1 MLRVATNARERVERS
16 CTMGANEL
24 IVSGHKVGEDVR
36 GYLNLTDIWR
46 IAGSPS
52 TKKPADWRR
61 LPTTNDYLGAVA
73 QSMGKSHTF
82 GDKPED
88 SVCYVRMGRGGG
100 TFGHILAAIAY
111 AEYLKPELAVDVRTT
126 YLRVRSGDLTI
137 VDEVLAKADA
147 ARHHN
152 EVRDLS
158 KEVRKKYAD
167 TLTAHGAGGPAIG
180 YCTDAI
186 YRVLL
191 GGTAKQIIAKRNLP
205 ARTNVRETLPTGD
218 LLQTMNTE
226 YLSAERIEGL
236 NIRGKEPCA
245 EASRQVA
252 HYVKKVFSKVREDKP
267 LGDEK

>member
-1 MLRVATNARERVERS
+1 
-16 CTMGANEL
+16 MGDNEL
-24 IVSGHKVGEDVR
+24 IVLDRKVGEDDY
-36 GYLNLTDIWR
+36 GNLNLTDIWR

-52 TKKPADWRR
+52 TKKPADWKR
-61 LPTTNDYLGAVA
+61 LPTTEAYVAAVA
-73 QSMGKSHTF
+73 ENMGKSHTF
-82 GDKPED
+82 GKTPDD
-88 SVCYVRMGRGGG
+88 SVCYTRMGRGGG

-111 AEYLKPELAVDVRTT
+111 AEYLEPKLAVEVRTT
-126 YLRVRSGDLTI
+126 YLRVRTGDLKLA
-137 VDEVLAKADA
+137 DEILAKAEA

-167 TLTAHGAGGPAIG
+167 TLTAHGAGGGAIG

-186 YRVLL
+186 YKVLL
-191 GGTAKQIIAKRNLP
+191 GGTAKQLISQRNLP
-205 ARTNVRETLPTGD
+205 AKANVRETLPTGE

-236 NIRGKEPCA
+236 DIRGKEPCA

-252 HYVKKVFSKVREDKP
+252 RYVKKVFSEVREDKS
-267 LGDEK
+267 LGDDG

>member
-1 MLRVATNARERVERS
+1 MSTD
-16 CTMGANEL
+16 L
-24 IVSGHKVGEDVR
+24 IVWEQKIGED
-36 GYLNLTDIWR
+36 GYGNLSLTDVWR
-46 IAGSPS
+46 VAGSPT

-61 LPTTNDYLGAVA
+61 LPTTNDYLAAVA
-73 QSMGKSHTF
+73 ESMGKSHTF
-82 GDKPED
+82 GENACD
-88 SVCYVRMGRGGG
+88 SVCYVKMGRGGG

-111 AEYLKPELAVDVRTT
+111 AEYLRPELAVEVRTT
-126 YLRVRSGDLTI
+126 YLRVRQGDLTLA
-137 VDEVLAKADA
+137 DEILAKADA
-147 ARHHN
+147 SRHHN

-167 TLTAHGAGGPAIG
+167 TLTAHGAGGKAIG

-186 YRVLL
+186 YKVLL
-191 GGTAKQIIAKRNLP
+191 GGSAKQLIVSRNLP
-205 ARTNVRETLPTGD
+205 AKANVRETLPTGE

-252 HYVKKVFSKVREDKP
+252 NHVKRVFSDIRKDKP
-267 LGDEK
+267 LSDGE